1 MASSV
6 NQAPIPPP
14 LPPGRTVLLPRR
26 GEIFARVT
34 DGPHGAAVPVLLLHG
49 WTASA
54 DTNWFPLF
62 DPLEGQRRV
71 VAPDHR
77 GHRRGI
83 RPEVPFS
90 LEDCAD
96 DAAALLRELGIA
108 RVVVCG
114 YSMGG
119 PISLLFWQRHR
130 SMVAGLVLGATA
142 LEWRATLRERVVW
155 GVPSALG
162 SGVGVGAGGGAGA

>member
-1 MASSV
+1 MAITAAGQP
-6 NQAPIPPP
+6 QAPVPPP
-14 LPPGRTVLLPRR
+14 LPPGRTVLLPGR
-26 GEIFARVT
+26 GEIFARIT
-34 DGPHGAAVPVLLLHG
+34 TSPSEPLPVLLLHG

-77 GHRRGI
+77 GHGRGI

-96 DAAALLRELGIA
+96 DAAALLRELGIE

-142 LEWRATLRERVVW
+142 LEWRATLRERFVW
-155 GVPSALG
+155 RFLSAMEIG
-162 SGVGVGAGGGAGA
+162 